1 MTAEILSRPTLV
13 LNRNWQPV
21 GVATVARTL
30 VKLFNG
36 SARVVDPN
44 DYQLYSWAD
53 WSRLAPVDGEPFI
66 QTTSIRMRVPE
77 VIRLVQFDRMPWRT
91 VAFSRRNIFKR
102 DAFTC
107 QYCGKKPGSEDLT
120 IDHVTPR
127 SRGGATTWSNCVVAC
142 IDCNSRKANR
152 TPDEARMP
160 LKQAPTQPKWKPF
173 YASHGVKID
182 SWAKF
187 ISEVYWNVEL
197 ET

>member
-36 SARVVDPN
+36 TARVVDPD

-53 WSRLAPVDGEPFI
+53 WSRLAPAEGEPFI
-66 QTTSIRMRVPE
+66 QTSSFRMRVPE

-107 QYCGKKPGSEDLT
+107 QYCGKKPGCEELT
-120 IDHVTPR
+120 IDHITPR
-127 SRGGATTWSNCVVAC
+127 SRGGATTWNNCVVAC
-142 IDCNSRKANR
+142 IECNSRKANR
-152 TPDEARMP
+152 TPEEAKMP
-160 LKQAPTQPKWKPF
+160 LDRAPTQPKWKPF